1 MGRRRKAS
9 NRIALTLAVLSFV
22 LLDALVILSTSSRA
36 YGANTSSFAVNF
48 DTFPRRTSLIVDGV
62 TYLPQQQP
70 VTFNWLNGTVHT
82 FGVTRDVTNFDS
94 GKRYKFEKWNDGF
107 NTGGI
112 RTITASA
119 DQSYIAIFR
128 TQYYVVVETE
138 YGTPEGE
145 GWYDEG
151 STVPIRVEPTFDII
165 PGQSRMV
172 FISWSQGLKPKAN
185 ENLVTVF
192 SPSTIT
198 ASWKKQYSLEVASE
212 VKGAVAAGSGW
223 YDEGSE
229 ASILTSSEYILRAGE
244 HKYLFNGWVS
254 AGDNPPN
261 LERQD
266 APNTVVKVDNYY
278 SIRAAWTEMWRL
290 TVLSDPSDLIS
301 RGENEWYKAGS
312 TVTLERAP
320 DKKTGYKFQGWWI
333 DGTPVSSNPPTV
345 EMDQSHVVEA
355 RFSKYYTVIMDTYP
369 RVSPIT
375 VDKRIFLPSSLPLTF
390 EWTQDSEH
398 TFGLPADA
406 VPGSVGTRYIFT
418 GWNDLEKNTSRRVTV
433 RSDTAYTALLKTQY
447 YFSITSEYGSPIGE
461 GWYDANTVA
470 TFKVE
475 PLAGVTANQ
484 SRHRFAGWEKG
495 QTRWSP
501 NNSIEISGPTSVAA
515 QWITQYWLNVS
526 TPVIGTTAKGSGWY
540 DDGSKVKIYTTPLYE
555 PEYNSHKFTF
565 KQWSSSQQSAII
577 ENSQK
582 EATIVLVDS
591 YYDIN
596 AEWNEWYYLGVES
609 LYGEP
614 KGSGYYLKGDEAI
627 ASVTS
632 PFETQPFQSRLA
644 FVKWVGDLETNEN
657 KVSLIMDRAKSL
669 TAEWRKQNYLK
680 IVSASS
686 NVQGT
691 GWYDEGRQAKIF
703 AEKSISAGI
712 GRWTEFENWSGDLLS
727 SQNEADLLMDSPHTV
742 YANWSTNSTQFTLL
756 LISMIGSGL
765 VVTLILVRSK
775 FNPKKWRKITYD
787 EIL

>member
-1 MGRRRKAS
+1 M
-9 NRIALTLAVLSFV
+9 
-22 LLDALVILSTSSRA
+22 
-36 YGANTSSFAVNF
+36 
-48 DTFPRRTSLIVDGV
+48 
-62 TYLPQQQP
+62 
-70 VTFNWLNGTVHT
+70 
-82 FGVTRDVTNFDS
+82 
-94 GKRYKFEKWNDGF
+94 
-107 NTGGI
+107 
-112 RTITASA
+112 
-119 DQSYIAIFR
+119 
-128 TQYYVVVETE
+128 
-138 YGTPEGE
+138 
-145 GWYDEG
+145 
-151 STVPIRVEPTFDII
+151 
-165 PGQSRMV
+165 
-172 FISWSQGLKPKAN
+172 
-185 ENLVTVF
+185 
-192 SPSTIT
+192 
-198 ASWKKQYSLEVASE
+198 
-212 VKGAVAAGSGW
+212 
-223 YDEGSE
+223 
-229 ASILTSSEYILRAGE
+229 
-244 HKYLFNGWVS
+244 
-254 AGDNPPN
+254 
-261 LERQD
+261 
-266 APNTVVKVDNYY
+266 
-278 SIRAAWTEMWRL
+278 
-290 TVLSDPSDLIS
+290 
-301 RGENEWYKAGS
+301 
-312 TVTLERAP
+312 
-320 DKKTGYKFQGWWI
+320 
-333 DGTPVSSNPPTV
+333 
-345 EMDQSHVVEA
+345 
-355 RFSKYYTVIMDTYP
+355 
-369 RVSPIT
+369 
-375 VDKRIFLPSSLPLTF
+375 
-390 EWTQDSEH
+390 
-398 TFGLPADA
+398 
-406 VPGSVGTRYIFT
+406 PGSVGTRYIFT

-555 PEYNSHKFTF
+555 PEYNGHKFTF